1 MIKKINPPKFKIGRH
16 RLNEYELR
24 NLMLE
29 VAEGNNTFFINAK
42 VTDEYG
48 NSAYIRE
55 NGTLELTGDRFP
67 GLAIVTDI
75 SMKHMKIK
83 LQSEPFIKS
92 I

>member
-1 MIKKINPPKFKIGRH
+1 MQIKKINPPKFKIGRY

-48 NSAYIRE
+48 NSAYIAT
-55 NGTLELTGDRFP
+55 NGALTGDRFP
-67 GLAIVTDI
+67 GLAIATEI
-75 SMKHMKIK
+75 SMKHMQLKNK
-83 LQSEPFIKS
+83 NRNF
-92 I
+92 